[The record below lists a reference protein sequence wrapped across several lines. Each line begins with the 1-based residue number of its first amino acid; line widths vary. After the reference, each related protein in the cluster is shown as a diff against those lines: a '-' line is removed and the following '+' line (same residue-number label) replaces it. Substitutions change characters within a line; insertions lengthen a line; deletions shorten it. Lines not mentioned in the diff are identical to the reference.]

1 MRNQEQALRAYYAS
15 MSDAELARTAENRNS
30 FVATAQ
36 KLLEEEMARRGLS
49 TADVPVP
56 ESVRHEP
63 HLGAWRIGHFLRH
76 AFRH

>member
-1 MRNQEQALRAYYAS
+1 MRNQEQTLRAYYAS
-15 MSDAELARTAENRNS
+15 MTDAELARTAENRAS

-49 TADVPVP
+49 TADVPVHEP
-56 ESVRHEP
+56 GRHEP
-63 HLGAWRIGHFLRH
+63 HFGAWRIGHFFRH

>member
-1 MRNQEQALRAYYAS
+1 MRNQEQTLRAYYAS
-15 MSDAELARTAENRNS
+15 MTDVELARTAENRDS

-49 TADVPVP
+49 TPGVSTQEHP
-56 ESVRHEP
+56 RHEP
-63 HLGAWRIGHFLRH
+63 HLGPWRIGHFFRH